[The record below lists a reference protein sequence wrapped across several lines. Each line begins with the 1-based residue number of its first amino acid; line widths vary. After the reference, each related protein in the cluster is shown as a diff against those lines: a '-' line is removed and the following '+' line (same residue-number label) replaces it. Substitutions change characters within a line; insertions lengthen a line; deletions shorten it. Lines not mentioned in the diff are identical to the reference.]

1 MTYYETPEKKPLK
14 LREIRTRIRGM
25 PLVFYTA
32 PGVFSKKRVDFGTRL
47 LAETMPVEVGKRVL
61 DLGCGYGVLSVV
73 AAKLGGDVYAVDS
86 NKLAVYLTKFNA
98 RANGVSV
105 LAKWGNLYEPFNP
118 LSFHLIV
125 SNPPFAAGL
134 KVIRSMVE
142 GAPDHLEKNGV
153 LLMVARRRKGG
164 ERVRKFM
171 EEVFGEAEIWVRKGG
186 YYVYAGRKA

>member
-1 MTYYETPEKKPLK
+1 MTYYETPEKEKLR

-47 LAETMPVEVGKRVL
+47 LAEHMPVEVGKKVL

-86 NKLAVYLTKFNA
+86 NKLAVYLTRFNA

-105 LAKWGNLYEPFNP
+105 LAKHGNLYEPFDP
-118 LSFHLIV
+118 LQFHLIV
-125 SNPPFAAGL
+125 SNPPFAAGME
-134 KVIRSMVE
+134 VIRKMVE
-142 GAPDHLEKNGV
+142 GAPDHLEKNGI

-164 ERVRKFM
+164 ERVKKFM
-171 EEVFGEAEIWVRKGG
+171 EEVFGESFVLVRKGG
-186 YYVYAGRKA
+186 YYVYGARK